1 MKQLN
6 TLGLDPDFYSNFNV
20 QILFFVLFILIG
32 TFLYVYSKVKRSEKS
47 ILMYIIGMTFLC

>member
-6 TLGLDPDFYSNFNV
+6 TLGLDSDFYSNFNV